1 MTTTPPP
8 EASEP
13 GEPGTGRPAEPE
25 APQRPPSSEEPAGAV
40 PEGPAQPPS
49 SPPQNSADADQRSQ
63 IPPCSQA
70 QPSAPADPSPQ
81 AQPSPRAEPS
91 PPDQPSPYSAEPPE
105 PEQASQPESE
115 SEQSPQYAEPGQQYP
130 APPPLPPEAFPTY
143 GGGRGYEYGEYG
155 APPVRR
161 RNGMGVAAL
170 VLGVVGFLVGPCSI
184 LAIIFG
190 RIGLNRVARG
200 EATNRGV
207 AQAGFVLGI
216 VTLVLWILGL
226 ILLAN
231 R

>member
-13 GEPGTGRPAEPE
+13 GEPGTGQPAEPE
-25 APQRPPSSEEPAGAV
+25 APQRPLSSEQPAGAV

-49 SPPQNSADADQRSQ
+49 SPPQNSADDEQPARDQQ
-63 IPPCSQA
+63 
-70 QPSAPADPSPQ
+70 
-81 AQPSPRAEPS
+81 
-91 PPDQPSPYSAEPPE
+91 SPYSAEPSPSE
-105 PEQASQPESE
+105 PP
-115 SEQSPQYAEPGQQYP
+115 PQYAEPGQQYP

>member
-25 APQRPPSSEEPAGAV
+25 APQRPLSSEQPAGAV

-49 SPPQNSADADQRSQ
+49 SPPQNSADDEQPARDQQ
-63 IPPCSQA
+63 
-70 QPSAPADPSPQ
+70 
-81 AQPSPRAEPS
+81 
-91 PPDQPSPYSAEPPE
+91 SPYSAEPSPSE
-105 PEQASQPESE
+105 PP
-115 SEQSPQYAEPGQQYP
+115 PQYAEPGQQYP